1 MEKYRRRIEFLPI
14 FFNTIEKKTRLRK
27 IEIEKIFRTKETPQ
41 KQVVIETFIVED
53 DITLLGGLEE
63 EKILKIELI
72 SPLDNTMPQT
82 IILDLDEKAIK
93 S

>member
-1 MEKYRRRIEFLPI
+1 M
-14 FFNTIEKKTRLRK
+14 
-27 IEIEKIFRTKETPQ
+27 EKIFRTKALKGSYALFKMVDENGKKIYPMLSLKETPQ

>member
-1 MEKYRRRIEFLPI
+1 MPYLIY
-14 FFNTIEKKTRLRK
+14 
-27 IEIEKIFRTKETPQ
+27 
-41 KQVVIETFIVED
+41 IETFIVED

>member
-1 MEKYRRRIEFLPI
+1 M
-14 FFNTIEKKTRLRK
+14 K
-27 IEIEKIFRTKETPQ
+27 IPLLEVQNKIDYEDYTLKE
-41 KQVVIETFIVED
+41 ED